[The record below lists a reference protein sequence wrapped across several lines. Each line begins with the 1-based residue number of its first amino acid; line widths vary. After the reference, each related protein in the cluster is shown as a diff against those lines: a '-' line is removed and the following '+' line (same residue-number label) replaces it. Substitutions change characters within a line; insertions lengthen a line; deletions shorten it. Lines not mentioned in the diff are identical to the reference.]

1 MRTLKEREACLT
13 GRLTFQGD
21 AIGGVLSTLPT
32 RPWIKHEGKM
42 YAVLAEEVELED
54 GRFHVH
60 LTTGIEYDFWCAGGK
75 LKVELPHAGHFEM
88 AQ

>member
-1 MRTLKEREACLT
+1 MRTLEDREACLT

-21 AIGGVLSTLPT
+21 PVNGRLVTLPSV
-32 RPWIKHEGKM
+32 PWVKHEGVM
-42 YAVLAEEVELED
+42 YACLAEEVVLED

-60 LTTGIEYDFWCAGGK
+60 LTAGVEYDFACAGGK
-75 LKVELPHAGHFEM
+75 LKVELPKAGHFEM